1 VLEIYLLGWFPP
13 PVILAQC
20 WYAFVKHP

>member
-20 WYAFVKHP
+20 WYAFV